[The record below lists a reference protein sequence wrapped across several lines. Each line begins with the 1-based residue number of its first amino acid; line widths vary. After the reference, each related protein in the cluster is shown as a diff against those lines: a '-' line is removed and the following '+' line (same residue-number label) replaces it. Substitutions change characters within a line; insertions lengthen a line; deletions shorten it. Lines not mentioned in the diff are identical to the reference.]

1 LRSVIRADT
10 GIVGPNFGELCDM
23 SILEKLFS
31 GRSITKTTKPEFHPS
46 NELEHALVQA
56 QAREMSV
63 DDFFARLLASQV
75 AILLDRKVPQSG
87 WHNGISPLVLV
98 SPRAGNNVLAVF
110 TSVERAT
117 PMSQNSK
124 THKYALLVDFRWVL
138 KGTTPGLG
146 VVVNPGWPVGV
157 EIEPARVVELKNA

>member
-1 LRSVIRADT
+1 
-10 GIVGPNFGELCDM
+10 M
-23 SILEKLFS
+23 SILGKLFS
-31 GRSITKTTKPEFHPS
+31 GTSAAKPSSAEFRPG
-46 NELEHALVQA
+46 NELERALVQA
-56 QAREMSV
+56 QARKMSV

-75 AILLDRKVPQSG
+75 VILLDREIPESG
-87 WHNGISPLVLV
+87 WHKGISPLVLV
-98 SPRAGNNVLAVF
+98 SPRAGDNVLAVY

-117 PMSQNSK
+117 PTSQKSD

-157 EIEPARVVELKNA
+157 EIEPTRV